1 MDLADYG
8 EKLLKNVSFLL
19 DLLSNDNLEIK
30 EIDDN
35 NIISIIN
42 ENKEEE
48 KIDINDIIN
57 IFSYIKNHYEDVV
70 NKRPDWELV
79 NIYADEGISGTSL
92 KNRNNFIIMLN

>member
-42 ENKEEE
+42 ENNE
-48 KIDINDIIN
+48 
-57 IFSYIKNHYEDVV
+57 
-70 NKRPDWELV
+70 
-79 NIYADEGISGTSL
+79 
-92 KNRNNFIIMLN
+92 